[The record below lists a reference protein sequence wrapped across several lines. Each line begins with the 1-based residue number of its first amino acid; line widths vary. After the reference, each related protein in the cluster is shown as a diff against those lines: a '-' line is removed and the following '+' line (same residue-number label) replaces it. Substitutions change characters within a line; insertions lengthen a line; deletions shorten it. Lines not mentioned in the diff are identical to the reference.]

1 MEPVSTEQ
9 RARHPLDPLLARVY
23 TLNWE
28 AIAYV
33 VIFVL
38 AVLTR
43 MVDLGTR
50 VMSHDESLHVKF
62 AYDLYQNGIFSHTP
76 LMHGPLLFHMTAFFY
91 LLFGDNDFTGR
102 LYAALVG
109 IVVVMMPIL
118 FRRWLGRTGA
128 LLASILFLISPLLMY
143 YSRYIRH
150 DLPVILF
157 ALIMLYA
164 IFQYVDGPEGV
175 RRKPRWLILM
185 AAAMSLMLA
194 SKEVAF
200 IYIAIFGSFLTL
212 FWLIRLGQQ
221 YLRWRNGQTLLGLF
235 SAGIILGIVAAL
247 ILICILWIV
256 PPQDYDADGVP
267 NTTDNC
273 INVANGTQL
282 DDNADGIGN
291 DCALDPGPNLAGRL
305 VTWIVGIVAILGV
318 TLLGTAVWA
327 RRKGVLGFPW
337 REVLLI
343 VLLGVLTCV
352 IFVGLE
358 GVTHVNPQL
367 ATPVDPNATNGAV
380 TAITNNLPIVLAWVV
395 GAVIVGL
402 AVLARALGLWEE
414 LKRFPVFDVLV
425 LMGTLILPWLTAF
438 LIASTGA
445 KPTDYSTAGIARA
458 VLALIPFAAVAITV
472 GLVWNWRV
480 WLVAT
485 GVFMAIFAFFFT
497 TMFTNGQ
504 GLASGMIGSLGY
516 WIEQQGERRGNQP
529 QYYYVLLMVPFY
541 EFLPLIGASL
551 AGVFG
556 LRRLWNHVY
565 AQRALNAEAALA
577 EAEAT
582 GAEADAAAADGAVVE
597 TVIVAE
603 PDAIEVAVQE
613 AGERVRSRGTD
624 WLERVPFMM
633 FVGYWAVVNL
643 VAYTFAG
650 EKMPWLTTH
659 LTVPLGLAAAWFG
672 GQIIDGLSW
681 EKVRSDGWKL
691 LILIPLF
698 LVALAQIIRLP
709 LVGRGPFQ
717 GLTQFELEQTN
728 AWLAALVV
736 GVAVLYVIARAIRR
750 IRWNQFWRL
759 AAVSAGILLALVT
772 TRSAL
777 MASFINYDLP
787 TEFLVYAHAGPAHRT
802 VMEMLT
808 EISQRT
814 TDGMNLRIAYDDRM
828 SWPGSWYFRLFPN
841 AVYFGASPSV
851 QVLDDA
857 AAVIVGSDHRA
868 QVEPLLGDRYYHY
881 QFIRMWWPMQDYF
894 NLTAKRIDNVFDFS
908 DNPTSAELRRG
919 LWEIWWYR
927 DYTTYGQA
935 TGENFDLKDWPVNNI
950 MDLYIRKD
958 VAAQVW
964 DLGVGAEVINEYD
977 TPLADLWTPRAASLV
992 IGGQEGA
999 APGQFNH
1006 PRDVAVGQDGTV
1018 YVADSLNH
1026 RIQAFDSDGN
1036 FLRQWG
1042 SFEVGEN
1049 GQAAG
1054 GHFNQPWGISVGPD
1068 GNVYVADTWNHRI
1081 QVFTSDGQFIRAW
1094 GQIGQLDTA
1103 VSPTDFWGPR
1113 AVAVGADGLVYV
1125 ADTGN
1130 KRIRVFTADGELVR
1144 SIGSSGSA
1152 AGQLNEP
1159 VGLAIHSDGRVF
1171 VADTWNRRIQV
1182 FNPFGQYLTSWV
1194 VSAWYGDQ
1202 GNRPYIALD
1211 EARGQLYVTDP
1222 DAGRVLVY
1230 DLNGTLLGSFGQ
1242 VGALDTPLNA
1252 TQFNVIGGIG
1262 IGPDGSVFISDAGAA
1277 RLLRFDPWNEI
1288 AVQPLPEVGQPV
1300 LTEQVTEEP
1309 TEEVIA
1315 PVTEEVTDEVVEP
1328 TIAGQ
1333 AGDGTPAVTEEPL
1346 SPTDDRRGGCP
1357 ADADHH
1363 GDRRRGLAPDPI
1375 ETKARWVPAGLF

>member
-118 FRRWLGRTGA
+118 FRRWLGKTGA

-143 YSRYIRH
+143 YSRYVRH

-175 RRKPRWLILM
+175 RRKPRWLILL

-247 ILICILWIV
+247 VLICILWIV

-267 NTTDNC
+267 NATDNC
-273 INVANGTQL
+273 INVANGNQV
-282 DDNADGIGN
+282 DDNVDGIGN

-318 TLLGTAVWA
+318 TLLGTALWA
-327 RRKGVLGFPW
+327 RRSGALGFPW

-367 ATPVDPNATNGAV
+367 ATPTDPSATNGAV

-402 AVLARALGLWEE
+402 AILARALGFWEE
-414 LKRFPVFDVLV
+414 LKRFPVFDVLI

-556 LRRLWNHVY
+556 LRRLWNHIY
-565 AQRALNAEAALA
+565 GQRALAAEAAAIEAANGPLGDGGEVLVA
-577 EAEAT
+577 EAVV
-582 GAEADAAAADGAVVE
+582 AEAVVIEDGVVVE
-597 TVIVAE
+597 TVVVAE
-603 PDAIEVAVQE
+603 PDAIEAAVQE

-624 WLERVPFMM
+624 WLERVPFMT

-643 VAYTFAG
+643 IAYTFAG

-672 GQIIDGLSW
+672 GQVIDGLSW
-681 EKVRSDGWKL
+681 EKFR
-691 LILIPLF
+691 
-698 LVALAQIIRLP
+698 AARLEAA
-709 LVGRGPFQ
+709 
-717 GLTQFELEQTN
+717 GLDP
-728 AWLAALVV
+728 
-736 GVAVLYVIARAIRR
+736 AVP
-750 IRWNQFWRL
+750 
-759 AAVSAGILLALVT
+759 GG
-772 TRSAL
+772 
-777 MASFINYDLP
+777 
-787 TEFLVYAHAGPAHRT
+787 AGP
-802 VMEMLT
+802 
-808 EISQRT
+808 
-814 TDGMNLRIAYDDRM
+814 
-828 SWPGSWYFRLFPN
+828 
-841 AVYFGASPSV
+841 
-851 QVLDDA
+851 
-857 AAVIVGSDHRA
+857 DHPA
-868 QVEPLLGDRYYHY
+868 
-881 QFIRMWWPMQDYF
+881 
-894 NLTAKRIDNVFDFS
+894 
-908 DNPTSAELRRG
+908 
-919 LWEIWWYR
+919 
-927 DYTTYGQA
+927 
-935 TGENFDLKDWPVNNI
+935 
-950 MDLYIRKD
+950 
-958 VAAQVW
+958 
-964 DLGVGAEVINEYD
+964 
-977 TPLADLWTPRAASLV
+977 
-992 IGGQEGA
+992 
-999 APGQFNH
+999 
-1006 PRDVAVGQDGTV
+1006 
-1018 YVADSLNH
+1018 
-1026 RIQAFDSDGN
+1026 
-1036 FLRQWG
+1036 
-1042 SFEVGEN
+1042 
-1049 GQAAG
+1049 AAG
-1054 GHFNQPWGISVGPD
+1054 GARPLPGPD
-1068 GNVYVADTWNHRI
+1068 PVQSGADQCLAGRAGGRRGGAVRHRAPDPADPLEPVLAAGGDQCRNSAGAGYDAFGADGVLHQLRPADRIPGLRPRGSGSPDRDGDADRDQRAHDRRHESAHRLRRSHVLAGKLVLPPVPQCRVLRGQPQRPGVGRCGGGDRGLGSPRPGGAAAGRSLLPLPVHPHVVADAGLL
-1081 QVFTSDGQFIRAW
+1081 QPDGQADRQRLRLQRQPHFGGAATRPVGDLVVPRLCDLRPGDRRAPSTSRT
-1094 GQIGQLDTA
+1094 GP
-1103 VSPTDFWGPR
+1103 SPTSWTSTSARMSRPRCGIWAWGPR
-1113 AVAVGADGLVYV
+1113 
-1125 ADTGN
+1125 
-1130 KRIRVFTADGELVR
+1130 
-1144 SIGSSGSA
+1144 SSTNTTRRWPICGPRARPRWSSA
-1152 AGQLNEP
+1152 A
-1159 VGLAIHSDGRVF
+1159 R
-1171 VADTWNRRIQV
+1171 
-1182 FNPFGQYLTSWV
+1182 
-1194 VSAWYGDQ
+1194 
-1202 GNRPYIALD
+1202 
-1211 EARGQLYVTDP
+1211 
-1222 DAGRVLVY
+1222 
-1230 DLNGTLLGSFGQ
+1230 
-1242 VGALDTPLNA
+1242 
-1252 TQFNVIGGIG
+1252 
-1262 IGPDGSVFISDAGAA
+1262 
-1277 RLLRFDPWNEI
+1277 
-1288 AVQPLPEVGQPV
+1288 
-1300 LTEQVTEEP
+1300 
-1309 TEEVIA
+1309 
-1315 PVTEEVTDEVVEP
+1315 
-1328 TIAGQ
+1328 
-1333 AGDGTPAVTEEPL
+1333 
-1346 SPTDDRRGGCP
+1346 
-1357 ADADHH
+1357 
-1363 GDRRRGLAPDPI
+1363 
-1375 ETKARWVPAGLF
+1375 KARPPASSTTRVTWR